1 MSFSTVEVTVPDVNK
16 HFKSGNVDYSTPSG
30 KKANVELMRRIIANY
45 GPFIQRW
52 CEPLGLPF
60 GVIVGFIATES
71 AGVMTKPN
79 AYDATGLMQVTSI
92 TVYETIVS
100 WKKEVKSPMPPS
112 ILAEIR
118 SKLPSLLETKPPT
131 FSAAK
136 SKISSVISTDASF
149 NILAGCINLRWLCE
163 RFSTSGHVALFNR
176 VLVSYNAGGVTSSQM
191 VPGTKTQPNKT
202 PVDTTS
208 LVNNSAVPMESRSY
222 LVKMLG
228 KDGFLDLYFKQNLV
242 K

>member
-1 MSFSTVEVTVPDVNK
+1 MSFSTVEVVVPDVNK

-45 GPFIQRW
+45 GPAIQRW

-71 AGVMTKPN
+71 AGVMAKPN
-79 AYDATGLMQVTSI
+79 AFDATGLMQVTSI
-92 TVYETIVS
+92 TVYETIVG
-100 WKKEVKSPMPPS
+100 WRKEVKIPMPAS

-118 SKLPSLLETKPPT
+118 SKLPMLLESKPPAY
-131 FSAAK
+131 SAAK

-163 RFSTSGHVALFNR
+163 RFSNNGDALFNR
-176 VLVSYNAGGVTSSQM
+176 VMVAYNAGAFTSSQM
-191 VPGTKTQPNKT
+191 VPGTKTQANKT
-202 PVDTTS
+202 RVDTTS